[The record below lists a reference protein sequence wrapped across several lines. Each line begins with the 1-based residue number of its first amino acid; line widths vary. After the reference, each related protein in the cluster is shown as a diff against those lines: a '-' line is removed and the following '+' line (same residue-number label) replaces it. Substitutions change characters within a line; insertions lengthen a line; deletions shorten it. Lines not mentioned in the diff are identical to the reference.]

1 MAVKRILIVGAGLS
15 GSVLARE
22 LAEADLK
29 VLVIDKRNHVAGNC
43 YTERDYDTGIMV
55 HRYGAH
61 IFHTDDSEVWNCMR
75 RFCKLYPYVN
85 RLKAS
90 LLSGIYSFPI
100 NLHTLN
106 QFFNLQLRPR
116 EAEEFLKT
124 QTEKIKNPQN
134 FEEKALSLVGK
145 DLYESFFY
153 GYTKKQW
160 GVEPLELPASILK
173 RLPVRFNYNDNY
185 YNHRFQGIPIEGYT
199 MAVQRMLDHK
209 NIEVWLKMSWLP
221 EMLNEYEHVFYTG
234 TVDGFY
240 DYCYGYLGYRTVFWD
255 KSIYKGDF
263 QGTAGINYPDINTPF
278 TRIREHKHYTPYEKH
293 EKSVVFF
300 EYSKETEQNDVPYY
314 PKRLT
319 KDMDLYQKY
328 KLLADKEEKVT
339 FLGRLGGY
347 EYLDM
352 DQAVRK
358 SLSMAKEFL
367 CEKCS

>member
-1 MAVKRILIVGAGLS
+1 
-15 GSVLARE
+15 
-22 LAEADLK
+22 
-29 VLVIDKRNHVAGNC
+29 
-43 YTERDYDTGIMV
+43 
-55 HRYGAH
+55 
-61 IFHTDDSEVWNCMR
+61 
-75 RFCKLYPYVN
+75 
-85 RLKAS
+85 
-90 LLSGIYSFPI
+90 
-100 NLHTLN
+100 
-106 QFFNLQLRPR
+106 
-116 EAEEFLKT
+116 
-124 QTEKIKNPQN
+124 
-134 FEEKALSLVGK
+134 
-145 DLYESFFY
+145 
-153 GYTKKQW
+153 
-160 GVEPLELPASILK
+160 
-173 RLPVRFNYNDNY
+173 
-185 YNHRFQGIPIEGYT
+185 
-199 MAVQRMLDHK
+199 
-209 NIEVWLKMSWLP
+209 LP